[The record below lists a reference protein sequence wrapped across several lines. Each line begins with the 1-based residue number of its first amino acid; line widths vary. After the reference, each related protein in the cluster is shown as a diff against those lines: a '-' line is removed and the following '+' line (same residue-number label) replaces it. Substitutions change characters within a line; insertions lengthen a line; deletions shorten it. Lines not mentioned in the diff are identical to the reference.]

1 MKKMFAIVSLL
12 VVGLLVGCGG
22 EKPKA
27 APQADPIKMT
37 EAMKAATGG
46 LVDDGTKKAEGDA
59 AKTPAGDEGGTGE
72 EKKGDEGAK
81 EPAKEDATEPAK
93 EPAKEDAK
101 EAEGDK

>member
-1 MKKMFAIVSLL
+1 MKKMLVLVSLL

-27 APQADPIKMT
+27 APQGDPLKMT

-46 LVDDGTKKAEGDA
+46 VVDDGTKKAEGDA
-59 AKTPAGDEGGTGE
+59 AKTPAGEGGVIEE
-72 EKKGDEGAK
+72 EKKGD
-81 EPAKEDATEPAK
+81 EPAK
-93 EPAKEDAK
+93 EPAKEEAKEEAKEPAK